1 MNRAR
6 AFFQGYRFRLV
17 VAFSL
22 VVATALAL
30 VLTSLPRLLDG
41 YFAQQEQEAL
51 EDRTQLVTSLIVQ
64 QLIQNQGL
72 TSETVRPIVC
82 ETEPPAP
89 CDMVWRALGDG
100 EEGYVVNLAR
110 ELARADVTMT
120 LSFGAERPGLVV
132 YRLEVALDSE
142 TAPAGH
148 RREPIQAS
156 RSAEIVDVFWTRNE
170 VAAPSRL
177 VTVTLSDPLSLRAQ
191 TLETIVGVLFGAA
204 VLALLVAIVL
214 AVLLAERLTDPIR
227 RLTQASR
234 SLAEGRLDERV
245 TMPARGAPEI
255 VELSTAFNAMAER
268 LQSSIEYISRD
279 RDRSREFLAD
289 VSHELRTPIAALR
302 TFNELLQEGAAA
314 DAEARDEFLAHSH
327 QQIERLDWLATNL
340 LELSKLDSGLVALDL
355 RPDDLRAVVED
366 AVAQAEPGAAR
377 KGVSLNAELPAEAV
391 PVLHDPPRLGQ
402 VLANVIGNA
411 VKFTPADGRVTV
423 SLRSDAEEAVVE
435 VADTGVGIDPV
446 ELPQVFERFY
456 RGAQAVEARAAG
468 SGLGLSIVRSVV
480 EMHHGRV
487 SIQSSLGTG
496 TTVTV
501 ALPRNGVAPG
511 SPTTGVSVS
520 SPSDGRR

>member
-1 MNRAR
+1 MDRAR
-6 AFFQGYRFRLV
+6 VFFQGYRFRLV
-17 VAFSL
+17 IAFSL
-22 VVATALAL
+22 VVAVALAL

-41 YFAQQEQEAL
+41 YFAQQEREAL
-51 EDRTQLVTSLIVQ
+51 EDRTQLVTSLVIQ
-64 QLIQNQGL
+64 QLIQNQL
-72 TSETVRPIVC
+72 VTSDTVRPIVWQ
-82 ETEPPAP
+82 TRTPVAS
-89 CDMVWRALGDG
+89 DMVWRALGDAD
-100 EEGYVVNLAR
+100 EGYVVNLAR

-120 LSFGAERPGLVV
+120 LAFAPDRPDLVV
-132 YRLEVALDSE
+132 YRLEVPLDAES
-142 TAPAGH
+142 TPADE

-156 RSAEIVDVFWTRNE
+156 RSAEILDVYWARNE

-191 TLETIVGVLFGAA
+191 TLETIVSVLFGAA

-214 AVLLAERLTDPIR
+214 AILLAERLTDPIR

-234 SLAEGRLDERV
+234 SLADGRLDERV
-245 TMPARGAPEI
+245 AMPDRGAPEI
-255 VELSTAFNAMAER
+255 VELATAFNAMAER
-268 LQSSIEYISRD
+268 LQASIEYISRD

-302 TFNELLQEGAAA
+302 TFIELLQEGAAA

-327 QQIERLDWLATNL
+327 QQIERLDWLAMNL

-377 KGVSLNAELPAEAV
+377 KGVSLKADLPAEAV
-391 PVLHDPPRLGQ
+391 RVMHDPPRLGQ

-411 VKFTPADGRVTV
+411 LKFTPVDGRVTV
-423 SLRSDAEEAVVE
+423 SLRSDGEEATVE
-435 VADTGVGIDPV
+435 VADTGVGIDPL
-446 ELPQVFERFY
+446 ELPRVFERFY

-468 SGLGLSIVRSVV
+468 SGLGLSIVRSIV

-487 SIQSSLGTG
+487 SIQSAPGKG

-501 ALPRNGVAPG
+501 ALPRTGVAP
-511 SPTTGVSVS
+511 PTAGAVSVS
-520 SPSDGRR
+520 SPPDSRS

>member
-1 MNRAR
+1 MDRAQ
-6 AFFQGYRFRLV
+6 AFLQGYRFRLV
-17 VAFSL
+17 VAFGL
-22 VVATALAL
+22 VVAVALAL

-41 YFAQQEQEAL
+41 YFAQQEREAL

-64 QLIQNQGL
+64 QLIQNQAL

-82 ETEPPAP
+82 ETEPPAA
-89 CDMVWRALGDG
+89 CDMVWRALGDPDR
-100 EEGYVVNLAR
+100 GYVFNLAR

-120 LSFGAERPGLVV
+120 LAVSPDRPDLVV
-132 YRLEVALDSE
+132 YRLHVPLAGESG
-142 TAPAGH
+142 PAGE
-148 RREPIQAS
+148 RREFIQAS
-156 RSAEIVDVFWTRNE
+156 RSAEILDVYWTRNA

-177 VTVTLSDPLSLRAQ
+177 VTVTLSSPLSLRAQ

-214 AVLLAERLTDPIR
+214 AIVLAERLTDPIR

-245 TMPARGAPEI
+245 TLPARGAPEI
-255 VELSTAFNAMAER
+255 VELATAFNAMAER
-268 LQSSIEYISRD
+268 LQASIEYISRD
-279 RDRSREFLAD
+279 RDRSRDFLAD

-302 TFNELLQEGAAA
+302 TFNELLQEGAAT

-366 AVAQAEPGAAR
+366 AVAQAGPGAAR
-377 KGVSLNAELPAEAV
+377 KGVTLRLESPAEPLRA
-391 PVLHDPPRLGQ
+391 LHDPPRLGQ

-411 VKFTPADGRVTV
+411 LKFTPAGGSVTI
-423 SLRSDAEEAVVE
+423 SLRSDEDEAIVE
-435 VADTGVGIDPV
+435 VADTGVGIDPA

-456 RGAQAVEARAAG
+456 RGAQAVEARSAG

-487 SIQSSLGTG
+487 SIQSALGKG

-501 ALPRNGVAPG
+501 ALPREPVAEP
-511 SPTTGVSVS
+511 SPPDGVSVS
-520 SPSDGRR
+520 SPRDSRP